1 MHILHI
7 QHTELWLL
15 NNQEASNKT
24 WIKLSLRAFF
34 FVAFF
39 PKIFSLLFI
48 CYDSFGKTLDAIG
61 LKKELLDLPDEY

>member
-24 WIKLSLRAFF
+24 WIKVSLRAFVF
-34 FVAFF
+34 AAFF
-39 PKIFSLLFI
+39 PIFLVYYLYIMILLENSRCNWF
-48 CYDSFGKTLDAIG
+48 
-61 LKKELLDLPDEY
+61 KKELLDLPDEY